1 MYIDELEILIGD
13 IEFDDMYNKYQK
25 ENRKLKRVKNKLR
38 KKFIKRMIFS
48 LSFYVMALNILFK
61 MKYPS
66 YDNYYSEKKLVATKE
81 DIKEGIKVI
90 NEKLNVN
97 LDFEDADKYLILKSI
112 IDNQNLSESEK
123 EVAYE
128 LFPILEDND
137 YYNKEFTY
145 HSLET
150 VDVDWSKSTDA
161 SCLGL
166 YKRYFNIFNGYE
178 GIIEDFLSQEND
190 KKLNYPVLR
199 HELIHA
205 LFSVNNI
212 TLPNSFEEGMTELLT
227 NEYYDDNPYIEIE
240 SYPFEILYV
249 KMLCEIV
256 GEDNV
261 LKAYTTGDMSIL
273 YNELKNIKKTSKDAC
288 ELLNKADDFLKSQ
301 YDKNFKCDYEKYDEI
316 FTEFDSYMQMTNK
329 NQENYLYYR
338 YLMDSLKSIDP
349 YSDYLNRI
357 KISDGLFLGEKLYF
371 ANEDKR
377 NKQLV
382 KNKF

>member
-1 MYIDELEILIGD
+1 MYIDELELLIGD

-166 YKRYFNIFNGYE
+166 YKRYF
-178 GIIEDFLSQEND
+178 
-190 KKLNYPVLR
+190 
-199 HELIHA
+199 
-205 LFSVNNI
+205 
-212 TLPNSFEEGMTELLT
+212 
-227 NEYYDDNPYIEIE
+227 
-240 SYPFEILYV
+240 
-249 KMLCEIV
+249 
-256 GEDNV
+256 
-261 LKAYTTGDMSIL
+261 
-273 YNELKNIKKTSKDAC
+273 
-288 ELLNKADDFLKSQ
+288 KSR
-301 YDKNFKCDYEKYDEI
+301 K
-316 FTEFDSYMQMTNK
+316 
-329 NQENYLYYR
+329 
-338 YLMDSLKSIDP
+338 
-349 YSDYLNRI
+349 
-357 KISDGLFLGEKLYF
+357 
-371 ANEDKR
+371 
-377 NKQLV
+377 
-382 KNKF
+382 